1 VISVESVQEQ
11 PVMFENPPKAY
22 DEAPKKEVEVTN
34 EDADTAIIQEDDR
47 GSEYNIE
54 EYLDAT
60 SKHSLFF
67 NHYSY

>member
-1 VISVESVQEQ
+1 
-11 PVMFENPPKAY
+11 MFEIPPKAY
-22 DEAPKKEVEVTN
+22 DDAPMKEVEITH
-34 EDADTAIIQEDDR
+34 EDADTAIMQEDDR

-60 SKHSLFF
+60 SKHSLFV